1 MSFTTLFGSK
11 PNSAIRKRTSLLTP
25 KPDVPTMTQFNFYG
39 RKSELQTLS
48 AFYAN
53 ASTNL
58 GVIYG
63 RRRVGK
69 SLLIKESLKR
79 SGLPFIY
86 LECKQ
91 TSEENNLRQ
100 LMSLLGLKLGIPPLA
115 VDNFEDAIDFLFKFC
130 KSDATVLV
138 FDEYPFLRDLIPG
151 FDSILQALVDR
162 YKGESK
168 LQIILCGSYIDI
180 MKGILAY
187 KSPLYGRSSFVMNL
201 HPMDY
206 YESAEFYGSYSNEDK
221 IKIYSALGGI
231 PYYNSLID
239 PSISVEENFIRLF
252 LLPEAILSNEVT
264 LFLAAEVS
272 KVNNANLVLEA
283 LGQGARKYSD
293 IATYTKLPASSLAS
307 VLNQLGS
314 LDLISK
320 DYPIN
325 APDNLKKA
333 QYVFRDNMVHFYYKY
348 IYKNISHMGFMNPE
362 KFYDLFI
369 GPDLDTKHIPKQFE
383 GICREFLIRSNKLNR
398 ITPPFFK
405 IGRYYYDIPK
415 LKKNGE
421 FDVVTEDQTG
431 FTFYEVKCRNQPMTP
446 AQIEAEIEQVNAS
459 PLKAIRY
466 GFISKSGFKKAEY
479 RNDLVLYDL
488 NDLYADELRG

>member
-1 MSFTTLFGSK
+1 MVSFTTLFGSK

-25 KPDVPTMTQFNFYG
+25 KPDVPTMTQLNFYG

-168 LQIILCGSYIDI
+168 LKIIL
-180 MKGILAY
+180 
-187 KSPLYGRSSFVMNL
+187 
-201 HPMDY
+201 
-206 YESAEFYGSYSNEDK
+206 
-221 IKIYSALGGI
+221 
-231 PYYNSLID
+231 
-239 PSISVEENFIRLF
+239 
-252 LLPEAILSNEVT
+252 
-264 LFLAAEVS
+264 
-272 KVNNANLVLEA
+272 
-283 LGQGARKYSD
+283 
-293 IATYTKLPASSLAS
+293 
-307 VLNQLGS
+307 
-314 LDLISK
+314 
-320 DYPIN
+320 
-325 APDNLKKA
+325 
-333 QYVFRDNMVHFYYKY
+333 
-348 IYKNISHMGFMNPE
+348 
-362 KFYDLFI
+362 
-369 GPDLDTKHIPKQFE
+369 
-383 GICREFLIRSNKLNR
+383 
-398 ITPPFFK
+398 
-405 IGRYYYDIPK
+405 
-415 LKKNGE
+415 
-421 FDVVTEDQTG
+421 
-431 FTFYEVKCRNQPMTP
+431 
-446 AQIEAEIEQVNAS
+446 
-459 PLKAIRY
+459 
-466 GFISKSGFKKAEY
+466 
-479 RNDLVLYDL
+479 
-488 NDLYADELRG
+488 